1 MTPML
6 LNKIA
11 LVTGGSRGIGR
22 ETSLLFASEGAF
34 VYVNY
39 RERAKQA
46 AEVVATIKK
55 TGGNA
60 VVLQGDVSNEKDIE
74 RIFKTIQEKH
84 GVLDILVNNA
94 GMLKNN
100 LLAMTPVSE
109 FDTIMSTNCRSVFL
123 CTRAALKPMVAQRSG
138 KIVNISSISGVQGN
152 RGQSVYA
159 ASKAAIFGFTK
170 SVAKEVGGFG
180 ITVNAIAPGFI
191 ATEMT
196 AIMPKK
202 IHTDIVSTIA
212 LGRIGTPKDVAKVVL
227 FLASPLADYMSGQT
241 IGVDGCQIL

>member
-1 MTPML
+1 MAPML

-22 ETSLLFASEGAF
+22 EIALLLAREGAF

-39 RERAKQA
+39 HKSARQA

-55 TGGNA
+55 AGGEA
-60 VVLQGDVSNEKDIE
+60 SALQGDVSDEKDVE
-74 RIFKTIQEKH
+74 YIFKTIQEKH
-84 GVLDILVNNA
+84 GTLDILVNNA
-94 GMLKNN
+94 GILKNN
-100 LLAMTPVSE
+100 LLAMTPVNE
-109 FDTIMSTNCRSVFL
+109 FDTVMATNCRSVYL
-123 CTRAALKPMVAQRSG
+123 CTRAALKPMILQRGG
-138 KIVNISSISGVQGN
+138 KIINISSVSGVQGN
-152 RGQSVYA
+152 RGQAVYA
-159 ASKAAIFGFTK
+159 ASKAAILGFTK

-196 AIMPKK
+196 IVIPKK
-202 IHTDIVSTIA
+202 IRADIVSTIA
-212 LGRIGTPKDVAKVVL
+212 LGRIGVPTDVAKVVL

-241 IGVDGCQIL
+241 LGVDGCQIL